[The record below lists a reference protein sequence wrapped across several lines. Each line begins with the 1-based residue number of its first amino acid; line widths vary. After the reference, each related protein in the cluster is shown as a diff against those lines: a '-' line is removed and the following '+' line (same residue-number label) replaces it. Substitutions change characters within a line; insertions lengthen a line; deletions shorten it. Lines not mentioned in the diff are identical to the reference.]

1 VGETTIEWA
10 HWTLNPWRGCTKA
23 TWVDAAGKTR
33 MHPGCEHCYAEKD
46 MSVQLHGIKWGK
58 GQARRPKA
66 ESGWKEPLRWARAA
80 AAAGERHRVF
90 CASLSDLLDNE
101 GLPTMRERLWETI
114 RRTAMVHRGGPYHG
128 LSITSAHM
136 LNFTALPGLD
146 WLLLTKRPENW
157 RLIPEDVRPLVWL
170 GTSVSDQET
179 ADEWVPRL
187 LQADGF
193 RYRFLSVEPLLGP
206 VDFRLYLPCPA
217 CGGEGSVPVPGG
229 GKACGACYE
238 VAQGSPRGFIPGS
251 RERGPFIDWVIVGGE
266 SGPKARPCNV
276 EWVRSIV
283 DQSLEAGVPCFMKQM
298 GSVWA
303 SEHGAMSEVLT
314 DEGDVVLRP
323 DHKGGDWKN
332 WPEDLRVRQF
342 PGEVS

>member
-114 RRTAMVHRGGPYHG
+114 RKTAHIDTETACDGVHVAHRTHQ
-128 LSITSAHM
+128 
-136 LNFTALPGLD
+136 PGLD

-187 LQADGF
+187 LQAEGF
-193 RYRFLSVEPLLGP
+193 RYRFLSVEPLLGS
-206 VDFRLYLPCPA
+206 VDLRRWLMPFHDHDPMLRPTPRL
-217 CGGEGSVPVPGG
+217 
-229 GKACGACYE
+229 
-238 VAQGSPRGFIPGS
+238 
-251 RERGPFIDWVIVGGE
+251 DWVIVGGE
-266 SGPKARPCNV
+266 SGSKARPCNV

-283 DQSLEAGVPCFMKQM
+283 NQCRDAGIPAFCKQLGAVPVAGLEPTGNFRT
-298 GSVWA
+298 
-303 SEHGAMSEVLT
+303 H
-314 DEGDVVLRP
+314 EGRRQLEMTGKMLDLNDP
-323 DHKGGDWKN
+323 KGGDWDE